1 MQRYVVNCDGKPL
14 KLYSNNPDRLVRE
27 YGNRTP
33 LPYPKELFDKLTAL
47 PIKQVDSKGREYR
60 EIKWNG
66 GTCVYRVH
74 KDKQDGQYYD
84 LVEYRKD
91 NYCCSTRMLWSLCSA
106 EDFIDMFLTE
116 VPQKEIGLCVSLKEI
131 KKLCGKPL
139 FKWKGHSVWR
149 DSDGYLYYG
158 EQIFWCKHSKEE
170 YKEMSLHRETAIFVA
185 YRDGKGFFEHHR
197 WFASESDWLER
208 WNQILSEN
216 KSYETSPM
224 FRIVKRE
231 YRKKPVEER
240 KLIYRLRHMN
250 IETELKTENADTVC
264 RMFANLNYD
273 LCHKDLCCEIV
284 KRIEKG

>member
-27 YGNRTP
+27 YGNCTP

-66 GTCVYRVH
+66 GTCVYRVD
-74 KDKQDGQYYD
+74 KYKQDGQYYD

-106 EDFIDMFLTE
+106 EDFIDMFLVE
-116 VPQKEIGLCVSLKEI
+116 VPQKEIGWCVTLKEV
-131 KKLCGKPL
+131 KKLCGKLL
-139 FKWKGHSVWR
+139 FKWEGFSVWR
-149 DSDGYLYYG
+149 DNDGYLYYG
-158 EQIFWCKHSKEE
+158 TQFSWGKHFKEE
-170 YKEMSLHRETAIFVA
+170 YKTMSKHRETAILVA
-185 YRDGKGFFEHHR
+185 YRDIKRSLQCHS
-197 WFASESDWLER
+197 WFASESDWTNH
-208 WNQILSEN
+208 WNQMLSEI
-216 KSYETSPM
+216 KPYEASPT
-224 FRIVKRE
+224 FHIEKRG

-240 KLIYRLRHMN
+240 KLICRLRYMN
-250 IETELKTENADTVC
+250 IETELRTENTNTVC
-264 RMFANLNYD
+264 QMFANLNYN
-273 LCHKDLCCEIV
+273 LCHEYLCCEIV